1 MFTFLLLW
9 HLDLRIGT
17 PPLPLR
23 KIIPKIPLFAVGE
36 GGIQAL
42 TFLDDWTLTE
52 DLKVNGDPGQ
62 CLMQIKG
69 LNLFWNPV
77 APPPA
82 AARIC
87 WKFNGEKQAT
97 HSFVNDSLRSGCK
110 ATFSNFARFA
120 LCMRSESLI
129 AASTLGLGLP
139 VLGASVCRYP
149 KFSTVPILFLVPH
162 IFDTDTFS
170 VQTFSNTD
178 SETFPLPNFTDTGSE
193 TFSGNIFFPYH
204 KKWKIPGNSMSH
216 SARRYTNIADRKGWA
231 PVLQRVV
238 SARRTWNS

>member
-1 MFTFLLLW
+1 MSDADQRFKSVLESGLLLV
-9 HLDLRIGT
+9 
-17 PPLPLR
+17 PP
-23 KIIPKIPLFAVGE
+23 A
-36 GGIQAL
+36 
-42 TFLDDWTLTE
+42 
-52 DLKVNGDPGQ
+52 
-62 CLMQIKG
+62 
-69 LNLFWNPV
+69 
-77 APPPA
+77 A

-170 VQTFSNTD
+170 VQTFSNAD
-178 SETFPLPNFTDTGSE
+178 SE

-231 PVLQRVV
+231 PVLQRVA

>member
-1 MFTFLLLW
+1 MIELWLLSL
-9 HLDLRIGT
+9 
-17 PPLPLR
+17 
-23 KIIPKIPLFAVGE
+23 K
-36 GGIQAL
+36 
-42 TFLDDWTLTE
+42 

-178 SETFPLPNFTDTGSE
+178 SETFSVTKFYRYRFGD
-193 TFSGNIFFPYH
+193 FFWQHFFP
-204 KKWKIPGNSMSH
+204 IPQKMKNS
-216 SARRYTNIADRKGWA
+216 R
-231 PVLQRVV
+231 
-238 SARRTWNS
+238 

>member
-1 MFTFLLLW
+1 MSDADQRFKSVLESGLLL
-9 HLDLRIGT
+9 
-17 PPLPLR
+17 
-23 KIIPKIPLFAVGE
+23 
-36 GGIQAL
+36 
-42 TFLDDWTLTE
+42 
-52 DLKVNGDPGQ
+52 
-62 CLMQIKG
+62 
-69 LNLFWNPV
+69 

-110 ATFSNFARFA
+110 ATFFNFARFA
-120 LCMRSESLI
+120 LCMRSESSI

-178 SETFPLPNFTDTGSE
+178 SETFSVTKFYRFYRSE
-193 TFSGNIFFPYH
+193 TFSGKICFPY
-204 KKWKIPGNSMSH
+204 
-216 SARRYTNIADRKGWA
+216 RK
-231 PVLQRVV
+231 
-238 SARRTWNS
+238 N